1 MSSIGMM
8 EARMPPG
15 FRFHPR
21 DEELVLDY
29 LLHKLTGRRAYGGV
43 DIVDVDLNKCEP
55 WDLPEAACVGGRE
68 WYFFSLRDR
77 KYATGQR
84 TNRATRSGYWKA
96 TGKDRAILAHGEAL
110 VGMRKT
116 LVFYQGRAP
125 KGTRTEWVMHEFRLE
140 EERHRHHHQQK
151 GGAAAAEARCQL
163 KEDWVLCRVF
173 YKSRTSSPRPPSEE
187 VCTFFSELDLPTMPP
202 LAPLIDACIA
212 FDSGTAM
219 NTIEQVSCF
228 SGLPALPLRGSMSFG
243 DLLGWDNPEKKAI
256 RTSLSNMSSNSNSK
270 LELAPNWS
278 QENGL
283 SQMWTP
289 L

>member
-1 MSSIGMM
+1 MDSCS
-8 EARMPPG
+8 
-15 FRFHPR
+15 FS
-21 DEELVLDY
+21 
-29 LLHKLTGRRAYGGV
+29 
-43 DIVDVDLNKCEP
+43 
-55 WDLPEAACVGGRE
+55 LPCAEAACVGGRE

-140 EERHRHHHQQK
+140 EERHRQQK
-151 GGAAAAEARCQL
+151 GGGATAEAARCQL

-173 YKSRTSSPRPPSEE
+173 YKSRTTSPRPPSEE
-187 VCTFFSELDLPTMPP
+187 ARTFFSELDLPTMPP
-202 LAPLIDACIA
+202 LAPLIDAYIA

-228 SGLPALPLRGSMSFG
+228 SGLPALPLRGSVSFG

-256 RTSLSNMSSNSNSK
+256 RTALSNMSSNSNSK
-270 LELAPNWS
+270 LELTPNWS

>member
-1 MSSIGMM
+1 MGPS
-8 EARMPPG
+8 
-15 FRFHPR
+15 
-21 DEELVLDY
+21 
-29 LLHKLTGRRAYGGV
+29 
-43 DIVDVDLNKCEP
+43 
-55 WDLPEAACVGGRE
+55 RE

-96 TGKDRAILAHGEAL
+96 TGKDRPITAAADV

-125 KGTRTEWVMHEFRLE
+125 KGTRTECVMHEFRLE
-140 EERHRHHHQQK
+140 EQEQHRQQQ
-151 GGAAAAEARCQL
+151 GRAAAAATARCQL

-173 YKSRTSSPRPPSEE
+173 YKSRTTTPRPPSEDA
-187 VCTFFSELDLPTMPP
+187 CTFPSELDLLAAPP
-202 LAPLIDACIA
+202 SLAPLIDAYIA
-212 FDSGTAM
+212 FNSGTAV
-219 NTIEQVSCF
+219 EQVSCF
-228 SGLPALPLRGSMSFG
+228 SGLPALPLKGSVSFG

-256 RTSLSNMSSNSNSK
+256 RTVLDNMSSNSNSR
-270 LELAPNWS
+270 LELPTNWS